1 MSKRIYGGA
10 RGLNKSILS
19 AFNSIDHEEECWET
33 GNYSDLCIC
42 EMCPHKDEC
51 SGYDKEEDE

>member
-1 MSKRIYGGA
+1 MGDFENI
-10 RGLNKSILS
+10 
-19 AFNSIDHEEECWET
+19 SIDNEEECWET